1 MVITTKKEDKNLK
14 LKPEEFKAKTAEI
27 LSNLTDQAKVSTILA
42 ELTEHN
48 DEIVVDVTN
57 ATTTSTKL
65 TSDNE
70 KLRQANLDL
79 FLKVGA
85 EKKEETTK
93 PDDETPKFEDL
104 FDDKGNLK

>member
-1 MVITTKKEDKNLK
+1 MK

-27 LSNLTDQAKVSTILA
+27 LNSLTDQAKVSTILA

-57 ATTTSTKL
+57 TTATAEKL
-65 TSDNE
+65 TADNE

-79 FLKVGA
+79 FLKVGK
-85 EKKEETTK
+85 ETPEDKKNTET
-93 PDDETPKFEDL
+93 DETPKFEDL
-104 FDDKGNLK
+104 FDENGNLK

>member
-1 MVITTKKEDKNLK
+1 MK

-27 LSNLTDQAKVSTILA
+27 ISNLSDQAKVSTLLA

-48 DEIVVDVTN
+48 DDAVVEITN
-57 ATTTSTKL
+57 ATSTATKL
-65 TSDNE
+65 TADNE

-85 EKKEETTK
+85 QKPADDKKPPEDT
-93 PDDETPKFEDL
+93 TPKYEAL